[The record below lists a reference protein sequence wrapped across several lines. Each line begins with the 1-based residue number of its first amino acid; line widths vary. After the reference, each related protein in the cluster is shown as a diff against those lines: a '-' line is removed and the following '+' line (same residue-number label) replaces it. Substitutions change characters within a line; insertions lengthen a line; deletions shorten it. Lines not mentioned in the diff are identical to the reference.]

1 MGKAKIPASTQT
13 SLAAKTMKHLN
24 VARANNPDLSS
35 GPEVLRGVIVE
46 YFSDKDFPGDS
57 QQHLSEVGEDG
68 GG

>member
-1 MGKAKIPASTQT
+1 MGKANIPALTQT

-24 VARANNPDLSS
+24 VARANNQDLSS
-35 GPEVLRGVIVE
+35 GPEVLGGVIIE
-46 YFSDKDFPGDS
+46 SFSDKDFPGDS